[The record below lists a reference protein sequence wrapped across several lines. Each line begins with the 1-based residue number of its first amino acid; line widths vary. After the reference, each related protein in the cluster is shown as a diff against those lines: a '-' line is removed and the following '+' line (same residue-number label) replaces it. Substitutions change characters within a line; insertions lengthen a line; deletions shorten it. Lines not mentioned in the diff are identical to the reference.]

1 MSGCPSGDAE
11 TKPGRSSRG
20 GGKAQE
26 GIGPRCCLQRGGNGL
41 SPSTSPWGCGL
52 DVETRTGETPRGDGQ
67 PRGESSLGSGE
78 DLEGSQTGREKRP
91 WAGRDLMG
99 GGRYRPLHAAG
110 DFSRRFGG
118 PLKGKRR
125 AVRDDGRP
133 HERRVSCRRSRGLA
147 GHPTTGD
154 GQAFEG
160 ETGSRRW
167 TRCDAKGVCCV
178 RSFALGAGH
187 VSRGQTGTE
196 TAETPGR

>member
-1 MSGCPSGDAE
+1 MNEKAE
-11 TKPGRSSRG
+11 RKAIKRAAINREFPFNKEQVSRL
-20 GGKAQE
+20 KKT
-26 GIGPRCCLQRGGNGL
+26 LN
-41 SPSTSPWGCGL
+41 
-52 DVETRTGETPRGDGQ
+52 RGDGQ

-91 WAGRDLMG
+91 RGGRDLMG

-110 DFSRRFGG
+110 DFSRRYGG
-118 PLKGKRR
+118 PLKGTRR

-133 HERRVSCRRSRGLA
+133 HKRRVSCRRSRGLA

-167 TRCDAKGVCCV
+167 TRCDAKGLCCV